1 MRNRNTLSEIAPILI
16 AGFFLVAPIVLL
28 LRLARAERTPENRYP
43 VAGQAELVPPANEGT
58 YSKALQASLWPA
70 PSEVSHSLVAVD
82 PNKPV
87 TVVAFMR
94 RAKVANYQGQAVA
107 PKDQTWVTVAPMLK
121 TFCQG
126 YVKEHGSDPD
136 ELKLRLKQRL
146 GLPPQPDYDTFVE
159 LKLDPKDVSKFF
171 RPCGDPATNTNSCE
185 PPAPP
190 QPEEIREKLKHLNV
204 GNDKEFQPYWVLS
217 NYYRSF
223 ASQYQFPWTA
233 LGYTFDWAPREDG
246 SGDFVRW
253 GESEFVI
260 APGTPIQFLSSADAV
275 AYCTP

>member
-1 MRNRNTLSEIAPILI
+1 LQKKNSLSEAAPILI
-16 AGFFLVAPIVLL
+16 ALAFVLVPVVLL
-28 LRLARAERTPENRYP
+28 LRAARAEPDT
-43 VAGQAELVPPANEGT
+43 AEVYIRGVH
-58 YSKALQASLWPA
+58 ASLWPGD
-70 PSEVSHSLVAVD
+70 SYVSHSLVSVD

-94 RAKVANYQGQAVA
+94 RAKVANYQGQKVA

-121 TFCQG
+121 TFCQQ
-126 YVKEHGSDPD
+126 YVKEHGSNPD
-136 ELKLRLKQRL
+136 QLKLRLKQRL

-159 LKLDPKDVSKFF
+159 LQLDPKDVSKFF

-190 QPEEIREKLKHLNV
+190 QPEEIREKLKKLNV
-204 GNDKEFQPYWVLS
+204 ADDKELQPYWVLS

-223 ASQYQFPWTA
+223 ANKYQFPWTA

-246 SGDFVRW
+246 SGEFVRW

-260 APGTPIQFLSSADAV
+260 APGTPIQFLSSTDAA

>member
-1 MRNRNTLSEIAPILI
+1 MQKKNSLGEAAPILI
-16 AGFFLVAPIVLL
+16 AGFFLVAPIALL
-28 LRLARAERTPENRYP
+28 MRIAWADNAPTAEELTQDYIRAVQT
-43 VAGQAELVPPANEGT
+43 
-58 YSKALQASLWPA
+58 SLWPA
-70 PSEVSHSLVAVD
+70 PSEVSHSLLEVD

-94 RAKVANYQGQAVA
+94 REKVANYEGKSET
-107 PKDQTWVTVAPMLK
+107 PKDKDQTWVTVAPMLK
-121 TFCQG
+121 TFCQQ

-136 ELKLRLKQRL
+136 QLKLRLKQRL

-190 QPEEIREKLKHLNV
+190 QPEEIREKLKKLNV
-204 GNDKEFQPYWVLS
+204 ADDKEFQPYWVLS

-233 LGYTFDWAPREDG
+233 LGYTFDWAPRENG
-246 SGDFVRW
+246 SGDFVRR